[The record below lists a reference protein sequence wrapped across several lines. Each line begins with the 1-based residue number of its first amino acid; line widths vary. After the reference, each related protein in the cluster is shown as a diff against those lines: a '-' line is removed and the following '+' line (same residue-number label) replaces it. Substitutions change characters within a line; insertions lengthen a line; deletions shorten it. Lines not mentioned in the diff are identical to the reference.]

1 MIDVDHFKEYN
12 DHYGHPA
19 GDAVLRQ
26 IARMV
31 GESVRRGGELVARY
45 GGEEFALLLPGADLE
60 AARTIAERCRQTV
73 VDAKIEHRASA
84 TSAWVGVSIGV
95 ASQVATPGGD
105 CGVLVEIADAALYR
119 AKRCG
124 RGRIEY

>member
-1 MIDVDHFKEYN
+1 
-12 DHYGHPA
+12 
-19 GDAVLRQ
+19 
-26 IARMV
+26 MV
-31 GESVRRGGELVARY
+31 VA
-45 GGEEFALLLPGADLE
+45 
-60 AARTIAERCRQTV
+60 
-73 VDAKIEHRASA
+73 AKIEHRASS

-95 ASQVATPGGD
+95 ASQVATPTVD